1 MRQFGRMEVEIERS
15 SWGPPELYAL
25 ARDVANYILTSGTEV
40 KHGDTVGKDAEQKIV
55 VHHGRSTYLNGDVY
69 KILTS

>member
-1 MRQFGRMEVEIERS
+1 MGAAAAVRPRQGRR
-15 SWGPPELYAL
+15 
-25 ARDVANYILTSGTEV
+25 NYILTSATEV

-69 KILTS
+69 KILTP